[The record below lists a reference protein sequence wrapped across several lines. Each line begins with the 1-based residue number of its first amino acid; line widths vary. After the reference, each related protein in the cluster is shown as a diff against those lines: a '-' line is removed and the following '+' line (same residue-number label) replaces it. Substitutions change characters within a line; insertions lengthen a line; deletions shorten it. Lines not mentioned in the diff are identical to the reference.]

1 MFMPVRNSVCNN
13 GAFTRLTIFVMSKRK
28 THPAMARMFEAAR
41 ELGLLFDGAPSDMAR
56 LLNKSPQ
63 AVNNWMTRG
72 PSKELRLEFQRL
84 HGVSATWIETGTGP
98 RMIGGTYD
106 TRQSTSAL
114 QANCST
120 MDTLQ
125 TGRAKRMAQLAEIIE
140 KIDDYGLVALIEKAK
155 DLAREYPARK
165 RLAS

>member
-1 MFMPVRNSVCNN
+1 MFMKVRNSVCNN
-13 GAFTRLTIFVMSKRK
+13 DAFTRLTIFAMSTRK

-41 ELGLLFDGAPSDMAR
+41 ELGLLFDDAPSDMAR

-72 PSKELRLEFQRL
+72 PSKDLRLEFQRL

-98 RMIGGTYD
+98 RMVGGTYAAGPLV
-106 TRQSTSAL
+106 THVEAH
-114 QANCST
+114 CST
-120 MDTLQ
+120 TDTLP
-125 TGRAKRMAQLAEIIE
+125 TGRAKRVAQLNAIVE

-165 RLAS
+165 RMAS